1 MADHGQCACGH
12 RGLLI
17 CEQNQPT
24 GRLSQ
29 IYYIILEFWTDRILG
44 YTRETRMHLLANLK
58 VSAIALATFA
68 LTVTAQAGDIT
79 GAGSTF
85 VYPILSKWSADYS
98 VKTGNKVNYQ
108 SIGSGGGI
116 AQIKGATVDFGASD
130 MPLKPADLQKLGLG
144 QFPLVMGGIVP
155 VVNID
160 GVQPGRMRFTG
171 PLLADIYL
179 GKIKN
184 WNDPAIA
191 KINPDVKLPD
201 AAIGVVH
208 RADGSGTTF
217 NWANYLSKVSP
228 EWKDKVGEGTSVQWP
243 VGLGGKGNEGVAA
256 FVTQTKNSIGYV
268 EYAYVIQNK
277 MTYGLVQN
285 KAGKFI
291 KPDAAS
297 FQAAAASA
305 KWGDATDFFLIMTDA
320 PGDDAYP
327 VAATV
332 FILMYKQPKDAART
346 NTTMDFFK
354 WALENGQ
361 PQANSLDYL
370 PIPCRP
376 ANRDLLEDS
385 ICGSEGIILVTECP
399 FDSSPTST

>member
-1 MADHGQCACGH
+1 
-12 RGLLI
+12 
-17 CEQNQPT
+17 
-24 GRLSQ
+24 
-29 IYYIILEFWTDRILG
+29 
-44 YTRETRMHLLANLK
+44 MHLLENLK
-58 VSAIALATFA
+58 VSAIALAIFA
-68 LTVTAQAGDIT
+68 LTGAVQAADIT

-98 VKTGNKVNYQ
+98 VKTGNKINYQ

-160 GVQPGRMRFTG
+160 GVQPGQMRFTG
-171 PLLADIYL
+171 PVLADIYL

-208 RADGSGTTF
+208 RSDGSGTTF

-228 EWKDKVGEGTSVQWP
+228 EWNNKVGEGTSVEWP

-256 FVTQTKNSIGYV
+256 FVNQTKNSIGYV

-361 PQANSLDYL
+361 PQANSLDY
-370 PIPCRP
+370 IPFP
-376 ANRDLLEDS
+376 SNVVQQIETYWKTQFA
-385 ICGSEGIILVTECP
+385 GVKG
-399 FDSSPTST
+399 